1 MIYLGN
7 KLNDAAGKYFQDK
20 KKRPLVSELLRI
32 VETENSKRKKKSV
45 KEVKKEKEKKKEKKE
60 TAMSI
65 AYKRAMLDKGNK
77 KGSLG
82 QKGQPF

>member
-1 MIYLGN
+1 M
-7 KLNDAAGKYFQDK
+7 A
-20 KKRPLVSELLRI
+20 
-32 VETENSKRKKKSV
+32 
-45 KEVKKEKEKKKEKKE
+45 KKEKPKKKEQKE

-82 QKGQPF
+82 QKGQTLLGQRL